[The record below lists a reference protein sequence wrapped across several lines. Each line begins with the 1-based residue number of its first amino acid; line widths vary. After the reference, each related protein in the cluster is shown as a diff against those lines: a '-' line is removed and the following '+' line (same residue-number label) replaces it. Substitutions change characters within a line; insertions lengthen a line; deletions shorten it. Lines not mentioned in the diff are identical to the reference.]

1 MSADE
6 TPIARAI
13 TAGPSGAGTRLAV
26 SASAVT
32 RESMSDDPARTPPEP
47 SQVAA
52 FDETAGDRLGRYTLL
67 RVLGQGGMGVVHVA
81 YDDLLDRRV
90 AIKRVHAGSTN
101 AYGRILQE
109 AKALAQLSHPNVVQ
123 IFEVSASAGRIFI
136 AMEYVPGSTLRVWT
150 QRWRAAGGSQ
160 RELLAMFVQAGHG
173 LAAAHAQGL
182 VHRDFKPE
190 NVLVGED
197 GRARVVDFGLVTWGD
212 LADEPAQPGDGE
224 MRGTQVRLTAA
235 GVLLGTPAYM
245 SPEQF
250 AGRPADARS
259 DQFSFCAA
267 LYEALCAARPF
278 AGETFAELR
287 DAVVAGDPRDPGEG
301 VPAWLWAV
309 LRRGLARRP
318 EDRFPAMGELLDRL
332 ASDPLAAR
340 RQRLRV
346 AALALA
352 SALAA
357 VLLVLLAVA
366 VRAEWLR
373 RGVEQAAEHSLA
385 SAEARIGEAR
395 AAGDPAT
402 AARVFAAF
410 VDNPLHD
417 GTRALARAW
426 LGEAAR
432 RRDDGDTD
440 AARAAF
446 AAAYVRAVAPDEQ
459 REALVGLARLFRAGL
474 EWDALASVFD
484 LLGREH
490 PDAAPELAGLR
501 RDVAFGRR
509 DFAAARVELAQG
521 GPASVRALADALVGA
536 SATSYR
542 DVDRV
547 FVDADRVVLTS
558 TRDDPRVLHVA
569 ARAPGLPP
577 VRALPA
583 PTGTKLLLVAPGE
596 PLYAVGRGLASAL
609 PITLYRADADSLAPL
624 LTWDDALPTAM
635 TSADLDGDGVR
646 ELYVGT
652 GTGYQVNS
660 LIPRNDGGWERRVVY
675 SMTETLHSIPSGL
688 APVDLDGDGR
698 DELAASFMGWRAYD
712 VRLLRLDLATRTLR
726 TVARDKLGMLLG
738 IAPLRGPGGAP
749 LLIAHNVNVD
759 ASSLVFPPDR
769 PHGDPEGLY
778 VFGHDGE
785 RLVRRD
791 YLAYPQPA
799 GALKFDSWPLLVG
812 DANGDGRDDIAVEYG
827 HGGRAHSLLYLQED
841 DGEFSPVILGDLQV
855 LAFAQLDDD
864 AADELIVNIPEA
876 DRGTRTWVLGA
887 GGDEVVSTPSAPEPP
902 TPPELDDPAWNRTWQ
917 HAKSLQSLGLVDEA
931 ASEFADLGRRASRP
945 NSRALAFYTAGVL
958 RERSGRDREAEGLFR
973 DAAQAPE
980 FAVDALQG
988 AMRAQLRLGD
998 YEAALQ
1004 TIAALQASPGLDVD
1018 VREALEH
1025 RWAPLV
1031 AVARERVDVGFDRPL
1046 APAWTIDKPLGL
1058 RHPPGARSLAI
1069 AADRE
1074 GPLASLPVEWS
1085 GELLELA
1092 ADFTVA
1098 ETEWGSGLEVVLV
1111 PEGEGPKAPPTVWLG
1126 AHTLGTSRGGVEV
1139 ARVFMCGLAD
1149 RRLSDLRPPTIGPR
1163 RTDVATRLTMRVS
1176 VLPALGEVA
1185 CELTAPDGT
1194 SRTLREPLTD
1204 ELPPAGRY
1212 RLVVRTVHDRPSW
1225 ITAELHRVTMRGGR
1239 PVDAPPTDSARASLT
1254 SALVRNDPVAALA
1267 AFDRVGPLA
1276 PDEQVWR
1283 AHALW
1288 QVGRVAEARAL
1299 WAALLATPGPLEPAL
1314 LTALRARP
1322 DVMSPLLR
1330 ELDPER
1336 FLDANHALWRNTAV
1350 NHLGDPRARDALLSV
1365 LGTLDAAQLS
1375 AAAQT
1380 PDARARACDL
1390 LTWRARAYLR
1400 AGEPDRARA
1409 DLERAIELAADLA
1422 ADTPQAAE
1430 RWLLWLD
1437 LASLAAADGDI
1448 ALAREAIAKARTNSA
1463 VPLLVGDVIRARPEL
1478 AALAHLKPN

>member
-1 MSADE
+1 
-6 TPIARAI
+6 
-13 TAGPSGAGTRLAV
+13 
-26 SASAVT
+26 
-32 RESMSDDPARTPPEP
+32 MSDEPVRTPPERP
-47 SQVAA
+47 HVAVV
-52 FDETAGDRLGRYTLL
+52 DETPGDRLGRYTLL

-90 AIKRVHAGSTN
+90 AIKRVRAGSN
-101 AYGRILQE
+101 DAHGRILHE

-136 AMEYVPGSTLRVWT
+136 AMEYVPGSTLRAWT

-160 RELLAMFVQAGHG
+160 RELLDMFVQAGRG

-197 GRARVVDFGLVTWGD
+197 GRARVVDFGLVTWDD
-212 LADEPAQPGDGE
+212 LADEPARPDDGD

-235 GVLLGTPAYM
+235 GVILGTPAYM

-267 LYEALCAARPF
+267 LYEALCAAQPF
-278 AGETFAELR
+278 AGETFAELH
-287 DAVVAGDPRDPGEG
+287 DAVVAGDLRDPGER

-309 LRRGLARRP
+309 LRRGLAHRP
-318 EDRFPAMGELLDRL
+318 EDRFPTMGELLERL

-352 SALAA
+352 SALTA

-373 RGVEQAAEHSLA
+373 RGVEQAAERSLA

-395 AAGDPAT
+395 STGDAAA

-446 AAAYVRAVAPDEQ
+446 AAAYARAVAPDEQ
-459 REALVGLARLFRAGL
+459 REALVGLARLFRTGL

-484 LLGREH
+484 LLSREH

-558 TRDDPRVLHVA
+558 TRDDPRVLHIA
-569 ARAPGLPP
+569 ARAPGLRP

-583 PTGTKLLLVAPGE
+583 PAGTKLLLVAPGE
-596 PLYAVGRGLASAL
+596 PLYAVGRGQASAL

-624 LTWDDALPTAM
+624 LTWDDALPTTM

-660 LIPRNDGGWERRVVY
+660 LIPRTDGGWERRVVY
-675 SMTETLHSIPSGL
+675 SMTDTLHSIPSGL

-712 VRLLRLDLATRTLR
+712 VRLLRLDPATRTLR

-749 LLIAHNVNVD
+749 LLVAHNANVD
-759 ASSLVFPPDR
+759 ANSLVFPPDR

-791 YLAYPQPA
+791 FLAYPQPA

-827 HGGRAHSLLYLQED
+827 HDGRVHSLLYLQED
-841 DGEFSPVILGDLQV
+841 DGRFSSVILGDLQI

-864 AADELIVNIPEA
+864 AADELIVNIPDEA

-887 GGDEVVSTPSAPEPP
+887 GGDELMSTTPSPPAPSP
-902 TPPELDDPAWNRTWQ
+902 PPELDDPSWNRTWQ

-945 NSRALAFYTAGVL
+945 NSRALAFYTAGGL
-958 RERSGRDREAEGLFR
+958 RERSGRDREAEGLFSE
-973 DAAQAPE
+973 AAQAPE
-980 FAVDALQG
+980 FAADALQG

-1004 TIAALQASPGLDVD
+1004 TIAALRASPGLDVG

-1031 AVARERVDVGFDRPL
+1031 AVGRERVDVRFDRPL
-1046 APAWTIDKPLGL
+1046 APAWTIEKPLGL
-1058 RHPPGARSLAI
+1058 RHRPGAQSLAI

-1085 GELLELA
+1085 GELIELA
-1092 ADFTVA
+1092 ADFTIG
-1098 ETEWGSGLEVVLV
+1098 ETEWGSGFEVALV
-1111 PEGEGPKAPPTVWLG
+1111 PEGEDPMATATVWLA
-1126 AHTLGTSRGGVEV
+1126 AHTIGTSRGGVEV
-1139 ARVFMCGLAD
+1139 GRVFMCGLAD
-1149 RRLSDLRPPTIGPR
+1149 RRLPDLQPPTIGPR
-1163 RTDVATRLTMRVS
+1163 RTDVATHLTMRVS
-1176 VLPALGEVA
+1176 VIPALGEVA

-1194 SRTLREPLTD
+1194 LRTLREPLTG

-1212 RLVVRTVHDRPSW
+1212 HLVVRTVHARPSW
-1225 ITAELHRVTMRGGR
+1225 LTAELHRVTVRGGR
-1239 PVDAPPTDSARASLT
+1239 PVDALPADPARASLT
-1254 SALVRNDPVAALA
+1254 SALVRDDSVAALA

-1322 DVMSPLLR
+1322 DLMGPVLR

-1336 FLDANHALWRNTAV
+1336 FLEANHALWRNTAV
-1350 NHLGDPRARDALLSV
+1350 NHLGHPRARDALLTV
-1365 LGTLDAAQLS
+1365 LGTLDATQLS
-1375 AAAQT
+1375 AEAQT
-1380 PDARARACDL
+1380 PDRRARACDL

-1409 DLERAIELAADLA
+1409 DLERALELSADLA

-1437 LASLAAADGDI
+1437 LASLAAADGDG
-1448 ALAREAIAKARTNSA
+1448 ALASEAIAKARTNNA

-1478 AALAHLKPN
+1478 AALAHLEPG